1 MSSCLRPRSRL
12 RPVDYNAE
20 REAFVFWEAR
30 ELERMRSA
38 AELERKTMEKRQ
50 VTWDQ
55 VRSVM
60 SRTEYMTAREIA
72 TKLRLAKT
80 KTSTMKVRDVLAGL
94 GHLKVSRR
102 MREDMAGTTGGR
114 RPHEYR
120 LIEGARPCAA
130 HRADRCPD
138 PGVDS
143 HAEGADVVARAAEAF
158 RRAMDADAAP
168 DQAPPPPAPPPPPAA
183 PPERRE
189 QIAAAAK
196 RIRQNA
202 TDGVRVPAYP
212 TAAEH
217 HEQPETRR
225 QLAYRLVEL
234 ESYVHLTEDLL
245 RQCLEERERI
255 IGKLKAFA

>member
-1 MSSCLRPRSRL
+1 MSSRPTLL

-20 REAFVFWEAR
+20 REAFVFWEAG

-50 VTWDQ
+50 VTWEQ

-120 LIEGARPCAA
+120 LIEGAKP
-130 HRADRCPD
+130 RADRCPGPSVD
-138 PGVDS
+138 P
-143 HAEGADVVARAAEAF
+143 HAEAEPVDVVSRAAEAF
-158 RRAMDADAAP
+158 AKAMHAPAVP
-168 DQAPPPPAPPPPPAA
+168 DQGPPTPAPPSPPPS

-189 QIAAAAK
+189 QIAAAAE
-196 RIRQNA
+196 R
-202 TDGVRVPAYP
+202 VRGAQCVRKYP
-212 TAAEH
+212 VAAET
-217 HEQPETRR
+217 HEQPETSR
-225 QLAYRLVEL
+225 QLAHQLIDVEAAMSL
-234 ESYVHLTEDLL
+234 HEQILAWL
-245 RQCLEERERI
+245 RRDRSGI
-255 IGKLKAFA
+255 IEKLKAFA